1 MVPQAAVREVLPLWI
16 LLRRA
21 RVVSRLRCL
30 LPRLRPRLS
39 MAHSRCSGS
48 ATPQKYVHVR
58 QPCLLCR
65 CLTGVWQEPLVPDMA
80 GSGVDILF
88 KSTTKPDGTVHIDYK
103 GEIKRY
109 VCLYVC
115 ACVCVCGRGVHA
127 VVSASC
133 AAWLHRLNAAVFAE
147 LRALTNG
154 LLAGSAEEWYVT
166 TACAARWWQC
176 ANWTML
182 DANSGRSV

>member
-1 MVPQAAVREVLPLWI
+1 VVPQAAVREVPPLRI

-30 LPRLRPRLS
+30 HPRLRPRQS

-48 ATPQKYVHVR
+48 ATQQKYVHVR
-58 QPCLLCR
+58 HPCLLCR

-88 KSTTKPDGTVHIDYK
+88 KSTASPDGTVHIDYK

-115 ACVCVCGRGVHA
+115 ACVCLWPWRARGCQRLMRGVA
-127 VVSASC
+127 AQTQRRGVRGAEGVDQWSAGGVGGGVVRDYS
-133 AAWLHRLNAAVFAE
+133 LR
-147 LRALTNG
+147 RALV
-154 LLAGSAEEWYVT
+154 AV
-166 TACAARWWQC
+166 C
-176 ANWTML
+176 
-182 DANSGRSV
+182 

>member
-1 MVPQAAVREVLPLWI
+1 M
-16 LLRRA
+16 
-21 RVVSRLRCL
+21 
-30 LPRLRPRLS
+30 
-39 MAHSRCSGS
+39 
-48 ATPQKYVHVR
+48 
-58 QPCLLCR
+58 
-65 CLTGVWQEPLVPDMA
+65 PDMA

-88 KSTTKPDGTVHIDYK
+88 KSTTSPDGTVHIDYK

-133 AAWLHRLNAAVFAE
+133 AAWLHSPNAAVFAE

-182 DANSGRSV
+182 DANSGRH